1 VAVKVMQILPSPEKA
16 SLRVARE
23 FRDHLKLVDP
33 NMKPNYTNFEGYV
46 AARVMVEG
54 LRRAGKNPTRERFV
68 AALESI
74 SEFDLGGY
82 FVSYSPKS
90 HGGSRFVDIGIFTP
104 RKVLVY

>member
-1 VAVKVMQILPSPEKA
+1 VAVKVMQVLPSPEKA

-33 NMKPNYTNFEGYV
+33 NMKPNYTNFEGYI

-54 LRRAGKNPTRERFV
+54 LRRAGRNPSRERFV

-74 SEFDLGGY
+74 SELDVGGY
-82 FVSYSPKS
+82 YVSYSAKN
-90 HGGSRFVDIGIFTP
+90 HAGSRFVDIGIYTP
-104 RKVLVY
+104 RKTLVF